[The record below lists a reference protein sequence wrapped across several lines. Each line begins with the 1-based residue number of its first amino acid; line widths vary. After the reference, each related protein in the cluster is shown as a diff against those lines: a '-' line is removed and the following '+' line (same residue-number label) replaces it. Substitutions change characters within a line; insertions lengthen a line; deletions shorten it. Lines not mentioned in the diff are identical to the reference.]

1 MSTVF
6 QNCELE
12 TSCPAIKESSWL
24 NREKELRV
32 FPQKERQ
39 HMVDF
44 MVKNNRAIVNCN
56 R

>member
-32 FPQKERQ
+32 FPQKKRTTYGRFHGQEHQSDR
-39 HMVDF
+39 
-44 MVKNNRAIVNCN
+44 KL
-56 R
+56 